1 MIGLFSANVEL
12 LLSSGSRHLTMA
24 RVARSDLT
32 AVLNPRNTRTPHLA
46 FTRLV
51 CGAAIQLN
59 SRDLCHRIIS
69 LHYYSFFRAFE
80 RCFLVVNQKIFILFT
95 FNAIM
100 QIVKSKLHSFQ
111 I

>member
-1 MIGLFSANVEL
+1 MVGLFSVVVEL
-12 LLSSGSRHLTMA
+12 LLSSGSRRLTMA
-24 RVARSDLT
+24 RVARSGLAAVSLSHVIQQCHVRRLRGLCDT
-32 AVLNPRNTRTPHLA
+32 AIR
-46 FTRLV
+46 
-51 CGAAIQLN
+51 LN
-59 SRDLCHRIIS
+59 STDLCHLIIS
-69 LHYYSFFRAFE
+69 SYYYSFFRAFE

>member
-1 MIGLFSANVEL
+1 MVGLFSVNVEL
-12 LLSSGSRHLTMA
+12 LLSSGSRRLTEA
-24 RVARSDLT
+24 CVACIDLT
-32 AVLNPRNTRTPHLA
+32 VVLNPRNTRTPHLA

-95 FNAIM
+95 F
-100 QIVKSKLHSFQ
+100 
-111 I
+111 